1 MLNIIVKASKM
12 RKILILV
19 SLVLIIPSLAS
30 ATTLVRDT
38 LINESINNYLSDQL
52 KTILF

>member
-1 MLNIIVKASKM
+1 MGTNVMMVNNFMLNIIVKLPNA
-12 RKILILV
+12 KILILV

-38 LINESINNYLSDQL
+38 PINES
-52 KTILF
+52 TT